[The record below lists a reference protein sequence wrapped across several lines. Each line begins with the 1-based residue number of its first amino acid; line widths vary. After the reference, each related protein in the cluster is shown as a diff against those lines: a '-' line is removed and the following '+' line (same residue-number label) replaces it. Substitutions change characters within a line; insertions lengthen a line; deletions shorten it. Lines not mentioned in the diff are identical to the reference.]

1 MFAGDG
7 NKPTDVEKV
16 SAYDTFVSN
25 AGTYTLND
33 SLLILRPLLHKNPN
47 EMKSIPLA
55 YKIVALSN
63 KIEITISNP
72 PFLPGRELKTILTRV
87 E

>member
-1 MFAGDG
+1 MFAGDA
-7 NKPTDVEKV
+7 NKPTEVEKV

-33 SLLILRPLLHKNPN
+33 SLLILRSILHKNPN
-47 EMKSIPLA
+47 EMNSKPLP
-55 YKIVALSN
+55 YKIVVLNN

-72 PFLPGRELKTILTRV
+72 PFLPGREVKTILTRV